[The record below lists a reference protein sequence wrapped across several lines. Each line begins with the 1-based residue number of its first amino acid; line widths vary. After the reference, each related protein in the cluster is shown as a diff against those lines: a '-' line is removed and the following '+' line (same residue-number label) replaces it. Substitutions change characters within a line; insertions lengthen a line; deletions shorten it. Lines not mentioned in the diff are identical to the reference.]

1 MLKWSK
7 QRGKKN
13 GANVSNRSEMLNSN
27 SNNERNDNPGSTNDE
42 GSDIR
47 ISRTMVEQESA
58 LAEARRRFS
67 AQISNESSLAI
78 QRSLETPE
86 IHVDSP
92 SDTCRPVSL
101 NYQSPFIPPKSDNRS
116 IVCCTSFDQEGN
128 PCINTLER
136 GSRANNNI
144 NVPGTSHSNCSTLER
159 GGAKSKYCF
168 YYNTFIIFL
177 FFKIRGKT

>member
-7 QRGKKN
+7 NRGKKN
-13 GANVSNRSEMLNSN
+13 GAIASNRSEMLNSN
-27 SNNERNDNPGSTNDE
+27 SNNDQNNNPSSRNE
-42 GSDIR
+42 GNLESSDIR

-67 AQISNESSLAI
+67 AQTSNESCLAI
-78 QRSLETPE
+78 QSSPE
-86 IHVDSP
+86 IPDIHVDTP
-92 SDTCRPVSL
+92 SDTWRPVSL

-116 IVCCTSFDQEGN
+116 IVSGTSIDEEG
-128 PCINTLER
+128 INTLER

-144 NVPGTSHSNCSTLER
+144 NVPETSHSNCSTLER

-168 YYNTFIIFL
+168 
-177 FFKIRGKT
+177 